1 MEPVL
6 DHPILISFVNIKE
19 NVKFPV
25 FLHCW
30 CFRNNDTF
38 LFKVDIFKSGL
49 THLPWKEQPGSTE
62 MLLISPRPKQHGPVS
77 WCRSIKQVC
86 KLILSQFILGFRG
99 WLLFFFFIIFYHTL
113 WTGLYLLSL
122 GRSCPCQIWFSFSQR
137 CFFKSRDFVCGMVAS
152 WKIIRLPFPPF
163 CA

>member
-6 DHPILISFVNIKE
+6 NHLILISFVNIKE

-86 KLILSQFILGFRG
+86 KLILSQVILGFRG
-99 WLLFFFFIIFYHTL
+99 WLLFFFYNFLSYFMNGSL
-113 WTGLYLLSL
+113 PPLPWTFLPMSNLVLLFTKML
-122 GRSCPCQIWFSFSQR
+122 
-137 CFFKSRDFVCGMVAS
+137 
-152 WKIIRLPFPPF
+152 L
-163 CA
+163 